1 MDRCLSMRE
10 VNHVMPSIE
19 FINFSSGK
27 SKSLDL
33 TNTNEQEIKDAMVDT
48 WRDRSDALGD
58 ELDGVFE

>member
-1 MDRCLSMRE
+1 MNRCLSMRE
-10 VNHVMPSIE
+10 VNYVMPSIE

-33 TNTNEQEIKDAMVDT
+33 TNTNEKEIKDAIVDT

>member
-1 MDRCLSMRE
+1 
-10 VNHVMPSIE
+10 MPSIE
-19 FINFSSGK
+19 FINYSTGV

-33 TNTNEQEIKDAMVDT
+33 TNTNEKEIKDAMVDT

>member
-1 MDRCLSMRE
+1 
-10 VNHVMPSIE
+10 MPSIE
-19 FINFSSGK
+19 FINFSSGT